1 MSAESDFRAVLAAY
15 APLTA
20 LVGTRI
26 AQNAVP
32 QGATL
37 PYVAFTA
44 SHAPEYGLDNT
55 LHGDAVTFSIE
66 CWAES
71 AAEADAVAV
80 QVQAALLSEG
90 VVCTAAGGTYDPE
103 QGLDATALQAEW
115 WVT

>member
-1 MSAESDFRAVLAAY
+1 MSAETDFRAVLASY

-32 QGATL
+32 QGASL

-44 SHAPEYGLDNT
+44 THTPEYGIDNT
-55 LHGDAVTFSIE
+55 LHADLVMFSVE

-71 AAEADAVAV
+71 ATSADAVAA
-80 QVQAALLSEG
+80 QVQAALLAEG
-90 VVCTAAGGTYDPE
+90 VVCTASGGTYDPE